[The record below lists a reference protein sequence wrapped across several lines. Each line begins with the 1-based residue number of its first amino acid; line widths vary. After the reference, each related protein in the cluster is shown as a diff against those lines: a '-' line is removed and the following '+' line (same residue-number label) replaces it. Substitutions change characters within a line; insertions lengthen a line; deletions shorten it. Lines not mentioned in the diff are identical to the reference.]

1 MMLVYSVILVT
12 KVYQFVDTFEEKK
25 QKMNFKGKLALVTG
39 GSSGIGLATA
49 KELIEKGATVII
61 TGRRKEA
68 IEKAGKEIGAIP
80 FVADQ
85 ASVNDISELGARI
98 EKQFRKLDVL
108 FINAG
113 ITGEPSFIEQANEQN
128 FDSVMDINFKGAYF
142 TLSKFIPLLNDG
154 ASVVF
159 LSSNTATMRSPQS
172 SIYQASKAALNSI
185 AKTAAAELAPRKIRV
200 NTVSPGPTKTNVL
213 NSAYGEEAANTIWD
227 NLATIVPLKRIGT
240 PENVAKMVVYLSGE
254 EASYITG
261 ADFLM
266 DGGMTL

>member
-1 MMLVYSVILVT
+1 
-12 KVYQFVDTFEEKK
+12 
-25 QKMNFKGKLALVTG
+25 MNLKNKIAIVTG
-39 GSSGIGLATA
+39 GNSGIGFATA
-49 KELIEKGATVII
+49 KELIGQGATVII

-68 IEKAGKEIGAIP
+68 IEKAAKEIGAIS

-85 ASVNDISELGARI
+85 AFVQSVNGLSKLI
-98 EKQFRKLDVL
+98 EKQFGKVDIL

-113 ITGEPSFIEQANEQN
+113 ITGQPSLIENASEEN
-128 FDSVMDINFKGAYF
+128 FDAVMNINFRGAYF

-200 NTVSPGPTKTNVL
+200 NTISPGPTRTNVL
-213 NSAYGEEAANTIWD
+213 NSSYGEETANAIWD
-227 NLATIVPLKRIGT
+227 NLATVVPLKKIGI
-240 PENVAKMVVYLSGE
+240 PEDVAKMVVYLSSE
-254 EASYITG
+254 NASYITG

>member
-1 MMLVYSVILVT
+1 
-12 KVYQFVDTFEEKK
+12 
-25 QKMNFKGKLALVTG
+25 MNLKNKIAIVTG
-39 GSSGIGLATA
+39 GNSGIGFATA
-49 KELIEKGATVII
+49 KELIEQGATVII

-68 IEKAGKEIGAIP
+68 IEKAAQEIGAVP

-85 ASVNDISELGARI
+85 ANIQDIDKLSNAI
-98 EKQFRKLDVL
+98 EKQFGKADIL

-113 ITGEPSFIEQANEQN
+113 ITGEPSLIENASEEN
-128 FDSVMDINFKGAYF
+128 FDAVMNINFRGAYF

-185 AKTAAAELAPRKIRV
+185 AKTAAAELAPQKIRV
-200 NTVSPGPTKTNVL
+200 NTVSPGPTRTNVL
-213 NSAYGEEAANTIWD
+213 NSSYGETTASTIWENLANT
-227 NLATIVPLKRIGT
+227 VPLKKVGN
-240 PENVAKMVVYLSGE
+240 PEDVAKMVVYLSSE
-254 EASYITG
+254 NASYITG